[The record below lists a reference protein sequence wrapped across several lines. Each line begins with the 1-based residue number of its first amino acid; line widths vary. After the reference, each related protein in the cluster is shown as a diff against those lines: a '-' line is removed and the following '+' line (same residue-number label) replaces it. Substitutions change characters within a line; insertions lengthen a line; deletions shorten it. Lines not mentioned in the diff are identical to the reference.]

1 MHSRDEEVKLIRNH
15 MKTDLKTF
23 QGKFLFLPISSCK
36 KSKREI
42 FKFQIHEIRNRIKNT
57 FKKKQN
63 MLLRDALGS
72 KAAELWL

>member
-1 MHSRDEEVKLIRNH
+1 
-15 MKTDLKTF
+15 MKTALKTF
-23 QGKFLFLPISSCK
+23 QGNFLFLPIFSCN

-42 FKFQIHEIRNRIKNT
+42 FKFQIHEIRNRIENT

-63 MLLRDALGS
+63 KLLRDALGS